1 MWPIDIDEMATL
13 YDSELNIL
21 LDQLIPLRQV
31 SRRRR
36 TSDPYFD
43 KECRDSKR
51 PTRRLERAYATASR
65 RVANVSVQ
73 STGVSVDVA
82 AAAATAKVAWYNQ
95 RRLYRQLRRRKSSE
109 FWSRKIDA
117 DPKSL

>member
-1 MWPIDIDEMATL
+1 MESFRSAVSASKLCQPDTWPINIDEMATL

-31 SRRRR
+31 SRRQR

-51 PTRRLERAYATASR
+51 RLERAYATASR
-65 RVANVSVQ
+65 RVATVSVQ

-82 AAAATAKVAWYNQ
+82 AAAATAKELGVVQ
-95 RRLYRQLRRRKSSE
+95 PTSSV
-109 FWSRKIDA
+109 SPIT
-117 DPKSL
+117 SS